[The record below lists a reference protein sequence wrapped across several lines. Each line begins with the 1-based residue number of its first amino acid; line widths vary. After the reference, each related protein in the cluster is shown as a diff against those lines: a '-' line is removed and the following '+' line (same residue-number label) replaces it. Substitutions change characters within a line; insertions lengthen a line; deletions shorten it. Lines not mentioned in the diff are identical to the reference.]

1 MPDRPPPDEDDDDF
15 ELELEAIDPEILA
28 HERLR
33 GQQKTDEAIAKVDVD
48 ELYKK
53 PENFEY
59 DVEWSKLRQ
68 FKFTTRHLLI
78 LTAVFAFGFTLYL
91 SLSGCMALF
100 VAVLLAIAAGWYAVV
115 RVERRE
121 AAERERRRRE
131 FDAAR
136 SASPIAVEPGA
147 STWIDESRP
156 PRPEFRFAF
165 SLKQVFITM
174 TVAAVLLGLLLLAG
188 PKALVITLGVLSLA
202 GLAVQTFGW
211 FDPPPAVVFGWWM
224 LLVLYLALGLL
235 TAFLPNLMSV
245 DRAPADPGAASDL
258 YCDC

>member
-1 MPDRPPPDEDDDDF
+1 MSDRPPPDEDDDF
-15 ELELEAIDPEILA
+15 ELELEAVDPEILA

-33 GQQKTDEAIAKVDVD
+33 GQQKTDEAIAKVDID

-78 LTAVFAFGFTLYL
+78 LTAVLAFGLTLKMTL
-91 SLSGCMALF
+91 GGCMALF
-100 VAVLLAIAAGWYAVV
+100 VAALLAIAAGWYAVV

-136 SASPIAVEPGA
+136 AASPIAVAQGA
-147 STWIDESRP
+147 SVWIEESRP

-174 TVAAVLLGLLLLAG
+174 TVAAVMLGMLLLAG
-188 PKALVITLGVLSLA
+188 PKALVITLGVLSLV

-211 FDPPPAVVFGWWM
+211 FDPPPGVVFGWWM
-224 LLVLYLALGLL
+224 LLMLYLALGLL
-235 TAFLPNLMSV
+235 TAFFPNLMSV
-245 DRAPADPGAASDL
+245 DRAPTDPGGSVAL
-258 YCDC
+258 YRDC